1 MRCHICDKSLTETE
15 IQVSPSGKGYEPCAP
30 CMEIIL
36 DAAYSDGFV
45 KEEPL
50 EDIEVEDD
58 GIVDTLDLDEY
69 RSTFDHCDPGY
80 SSDRYQE

>member
-1 MRCHICDKSLTETE
+1 
-15 IQVSPSGKGYEPCAP
+15 
-30 CMEIIL
+30 MEIIL